1 MHPPM
6 LRRLNKRMSILVPM
20 PQPPQMCPLKLQRQW
35 HPPSPPNP
43 WWLCGVTTALGK
55 RKQKLLA
62 AETVA
67 MQSVTAD
74 PVTVVHAQV
83 ATAAQT
89 ASVTAARVV
98 HPAKGVISA
107 KTVAPV
113 WAMLP
118 SARSVKPWSVPKCRC
133 ANWRHRPMAKR

>member
-1 MHPPM
+1 MPIP
-6 LRRLNKRMSILVPM
+6 VPM
-20 PQPPQMCPLKLQRQW
+20 PQPPQMCLLKPQRLWHHPSLSNPL
-35 HPPSPPNP
+35 
-43 WWLCGVTTALGK
+43 WLFEVTTVPVK
-55 RKQKLLA
+55 RKQKRVAHATA
-62 AETVA
+62 AMHGA
-67 MQSVTAD
+67 TAD
-74 PVTVVHAQV
+74 PVSAVHAQL